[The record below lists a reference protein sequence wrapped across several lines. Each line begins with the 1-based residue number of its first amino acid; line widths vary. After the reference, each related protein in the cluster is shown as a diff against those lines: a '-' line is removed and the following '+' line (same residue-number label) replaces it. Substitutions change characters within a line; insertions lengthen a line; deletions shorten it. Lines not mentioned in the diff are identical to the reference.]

1 MPEDSG
7 RTHAVDH
14 AGLKIGGFDGVVAPV
29 GHGVRVEP
37 VVAVDAVTCYAT
49 MAYAFAASVRTLQID
64 AKLFFERYLRIYF
77 DQQTF
82 HYLGKITFKLQTS
95 KLTLKKSL

>member
-7 RTHAVDH
+7 RAHVVDH

-29 GHGVRVEP
+29 GHGVRVDP

-49 MAYAFAASVRTLQID
+49 MAYAFAASVCTLQID
-64 AKLFFERYLRIYF
+64 AKLFFERYLRIRVF
-77 DQQTF
+77 TSTNKLSII
-82 HYLGKITFKLQTS
+82 LGKLSLNDKL
-95 KLTLKKSL
+95 LN